1 MFYLLCISI
10 YVYIYVYIDIYIKNW
25 KVELL
30 SKSKKLS
37 LWFYSFRC
45 SSMCLLIDF
54 YIYMFLSFCL
64 FYTSIDSYD
73 HSCRYVCIYIL
84 TLFKMYLLRFLHLT
98 SLYFYITIFLIISL
112 NPWIKKTMYYIFI
125 FWYFQIFVYVLYILR
140 YWSIKQNFHWNEP
153 SRPKGSWATMF
164 AMLHFEHFFG
174 AERARTKHYG
184 PRPLWSWRPFSK
196 D

>member
-1 MFYLLCISI
+1 MNIQIFHVIWIYLSKSCIYSWKFSYFSYIYKCMFYLLCISI

-98 SLYFYITIFLIISL
+98 FLYFYITIFLIISL
-112 NPWIKKTMYYIFI
+112 NPWI
-125 FWYFQIFVYVLYILR
+125 
-140 YWSIKQNFHWNEP
+140 
-153 SRPKGSWATMF
+153 
-164 AMLHFEHFFG
+164 
-174 AERARTKHYG
+174 
-184 PRPLWSWRPFSK
+184 
-196 D
+196 